1 MSIESQVQETFGQKV
16 ARLKLSNDQLLN
28 AYRTMSTIRQFELM
42 ADKLYAMGKVHGT
55 MHLSAG
61 QEAVAVGLGMAV
73 RKDDYFINHH
83 RGHGHFIAK
92 DADVKLMMAE
102 FMGKDTG
109 YCRGRGG
116 SMHIADFPSHSLGA
130 NGIVGGGISYS
141 VGVGLALQMQRRQEI
156 AITVFGDGASNE
168 GVFHEALNMA
178 ALWKLPNLYVCENNK
193 YGMSMDIA
201 NAAAKLP
208 IAQRAEGYGIPWSY
222 IDGNDLLTVYETM
235 QNAVTHIRSGQGPV
249 LVEAQTYR
257 YFGHSKS
264 DRNLYRSKEEIEHW
278 RNTKDPIKRL
288 VTELSEIGL
297 LNEALIQEIE
307 QETASSIAAAV
318 AFAEASPEPDP
329 ATVMEFVYA

>member
-1 MSIESQVQETFGQKV
+1 MSIKSQVEETFGQKV
-16 ARLKLSNDQLLN
+16 ARLKISNDQLLN

-130 NGIVGGGISYS
+130 NGIVGGGIPYS

-156 AITVFGDGASNE
+156 VITVFGDGASNE

-178 ALWKLPNLYVCENNK
+178 ALWKLLNLYVCENKK
-193 YGMSMDIA
+193 YGTA
-201 NAAAKLP
+201 HGLP
-208 IAQRAEGYGIPWSY
+208 VNFQPGGM
-222 IDGNDLLTVYETM
+222 G
-235 QNAVTHIRSGQGPV
+235 
-249 LVEAQTYR
+249 
-257 YFGHSKS
+257 
-264 DRNLYRSKEEIEHW
+264 
-278 RNTKDPIKRL
+278 
-288 VTELSEIGL
+288 
-297 LNEALIQEIE
+297 
-307 QETASSIAAAV
+307 
-318 AFAEASPEPDP
+318 
-329 ATVMEFVYA
+329 